1 MVTFYQV
8 DAQKIYTLAQ
18 SVPGMMKLIPIF
30 ITSVVV
36 LFVFLG
42 WSFLSGIVVVIFL
55 FIFNLKLGRI
65 AQGYFKATQKFKDK
79 RINATTEAL
88 NNIKMLKLYSW
99 THIYE
104 DVIKEKRAD
113 ELGLL
118 WKRFKLGA
126 TMITVT
132 NTFPPLLQAV
142 IFSVYIG
149 TGHTLELSKAY
160 TAISILSMLQ
170 RSAT

>member
-8 DAQKIYTLAQ
+8 DAQQIYTLSQ
-18 SVPGMMKLIPIF
+18 SVPGMMKLVPIL
-30 ITSVVV
+30 ITSIVV
-36 LFVFLG
+36 LFIYLG
-42 WSFLSGIVVVIFL
+42 WSFLSGIVVVIGL
-55 FIFNLKLGRI
+55 FVFNMRLGKI

-79 RINATTEAL
+79 RLNATSEAL
-88 NNIKMLKLYSW
+88 NNIKMLKMYSW

-104 DVIKEKRAD
+104 DVIKSKRAD

-132 NTFPPLLQAV
+132 NAFPPLL
-142 IFSVYIG
+142 
-149 TGHTLELSKAY
+149 
-160 TAISILSMLQ
+160 
-170 RSAT
+170 